1 MNTEHAVVF
10 PALIHQ
16 GFIIYIALNME
27 VNGIERNK
35 QSIEK
40 TDYLKIHATSLLL
53 PSMGLDGLMQNLKM

>member
-16 GFIIYIALNME
+16 GFIIQNALNME

-40 TDYLKIHATSLLL
+40 TDYL
-53 PSMGLDGLMQNLKM
+53 

>member
-16 GFIIYIALNME
+16 VFIIQNALNME

-40 TDYLKIHATSLLL
+40 TDYL
-53 PSMGLDGLMQNLKM
+53 